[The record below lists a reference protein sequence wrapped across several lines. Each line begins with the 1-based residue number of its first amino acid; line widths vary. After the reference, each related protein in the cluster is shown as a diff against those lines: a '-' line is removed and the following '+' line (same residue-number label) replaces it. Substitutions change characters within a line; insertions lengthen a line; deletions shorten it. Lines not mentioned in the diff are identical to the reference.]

1 MTQLFSVYIYPIF
14 MIKEICVTDGQTQH
28 DPHPGGFY
36 MMVNIAKR
44 IKARTEGISN
54 TKKSKEGEINSIL
67 GGKMKTSI
75 MMY

>member
-1 MTQLFSVYIYPIF
+1 

-54 TKKSKEGEINSIL
+54 TKKCKEGEINSIL

-75 MMY
+75 IMY

>member
-1 MTQLFSVYIYPIF
+1 

-54 TKKSKEGEINSIL
+54 IKKSKEGEINSIL